1 MSGEYNNKLDEWYG
15 QCPGP
20 VQTVLEWPYTQFS
33 EALHWI
39 TGEPDKVAGQGQV
52 YITQGQALIDL
63 GKDIDQ
69 IRNGLTEWSGK
80 ARTSFD
86 GKMDTLQANFNQLGE
101 AVKATDEILQAA
113 AETCVEAANMIIDI
127 VKMII
132 EFLLTSLAISLALA
146 AFTFGAS
153 VAAWIATNIANGL
166 RAVAQMVQGLTK
178 VAQVLEKIAQMLSKI
193 AQILKKVADIL
204 KAIKELLAILKELK
218 SSVGMAG
225 KLMLTGLTAAVRA
238 PVNAAANTAIN
249 AANDAA
255 GSDVIPNMPGGVSEG
270 VNAGRDGAGAVGSS
284 NDAVNAAEQN
294 RPPGY

>member
-1 MSGEYNNKLDEWYG
+1 MSEYNNKLDEWYG

-39 TGEPDKVAGQGQV
+39 TGEPDRVAGQGQV
-52 YITQGQALIDL
+52 YLTQGQALIDL
-63 GKDIDQ
+63 GTDIDR
-69 IRNGLTEWSGK
+69 IRNGLTAWSGE

-86 GKMDTLQANFNQLGE
+86 GKMDTLKSNFDQLGQ
-101 AVKATDEILQAA
+101 AVRATDEILQAA

-132 EFLLTSLAISLALA
+132 EFLLISLAISLALSVL
-146 AFTFGAS
+146 TFGAS

-178 VAQVLEKIAQMLSKI
+178 VAQVLEKIAQMLAKI
-193 AQILKKVADIL
+193 AEILKKVAEIL
-204 KAIKELLAILKELK
+204 KMIKQLLALLKDLK
-218 SSVGMAG
+218 KGASLAG
-225 KLMLTGLTAAVRA
+225 KAMLTGLTAGVRA
-238 PVNAAANTAIN
+238 PISYVANQAID

-270 VNAGRDGAGAVGSS
+270 INAGRDGAGAVGAS
-284 NDAVNAAEQN
+284 NDAVGAAEQN
-294 RPPGY
+294 RPPGH